1 MTFVTIEDDNSEHL
15 ISHDELG
22 ASMNSVKKK
31 KESIFQQ
38 DSVKPI
44 VPIPI
49 RKINWEV
56 LGLYF

>member
-1 MTFVTIEDDNSEHL
+1 
-15 ISHDELG
+15 
-22 ASMNSVKKK
+22 MNSVKKK
-31 KESIFQQ
+31 KEHIFQQ
-38 DSVKPI
+38 DSVKLI

>member
-15 ISHDELG
+15 ISHDELD
-22 ASMNSVKKK
+22 ASTNSVKKK

-56 LGLYF
+56 LGLCF